1 LPPGAAV
8 FVFDISR
15 PVSFWPFWLFARQ
28 SGKTWGMQEILFQL
42 KKDGD
47 GAFLG

>member
-1 LPPGAAV
+1 LIFPGLSH
-8 FVFDISR
+8 FDN
-15 PVSFWPFWLFARQ
+15 FGQFWLFARQ
-28 SGKTWGMQEILFQL
+28 NGKTWGMQEILFQL